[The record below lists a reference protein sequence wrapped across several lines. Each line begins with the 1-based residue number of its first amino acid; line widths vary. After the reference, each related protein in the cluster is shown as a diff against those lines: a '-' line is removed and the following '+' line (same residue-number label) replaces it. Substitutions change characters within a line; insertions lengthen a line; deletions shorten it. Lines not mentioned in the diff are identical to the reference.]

1 MQHRPMPLDVFVGR
15 SAEVARITEVI
26 TRVQAGEP
34 WLVAIEGDPGI
45 GKTALVR
52 HCLARAADLKVLS
65 ARADP
70 GETDLDLGIVDQ
82 LLRAAGGLSAPVLA
96 EAGTGGTAPPVS
108 SFAAGARLLEV
119 VGGQQSAG
127 AVAIVVDDLQ
137 WADHMS
143 VEALT
148 FTLRRLSVDPVLA
161 IVIYRGTGDRL
172 DETARRLLVSVENQL
187 RISLDGLG
195 VQDVAALAAE
205 LEDGVAGRRC
215 RPVALQPHRRART
228 VPAHGTQR
236 GVRLRSTIAKARR
249 AARVAG
255 GGHR

>member
-15 SAEVARITEVI
+15 SAEIARITEVI

-70 GETDLDLGIVDQ
+70 AETDLDLGIVDQ
-82 LLRAAGGLSAPVLA
+82 LLRAAGGASAPVLAEAVLA

-148 FTLRRLSVDPVLA
+148 FTLRRL
-161 IVIYRGTGDRL
+161 
-172 DETARRLLVSVENQL
+172 
-187 RISLDGLG
+187 
-195 VQDVAALAAE
+195 
-205 LEDGVAGRRC
+205 
-215 RPVALQPHRRART
+215 
-228 VPAHGTQR
+228 
-236 GVRLRSTIAKARR
+236 
-249 AARVAG
+249 
-255 GGHR
+255 